1 MFNWGWT
8 GVDLFFVLS
17 GFLIGGQLWKEVK
30 RSNRIQIGRFLLR
43 RGLRIWPL
51 YYAFVALVAAEGLF
65 GRSLSGLW
73 SDVCF
78 LSNDFHNQIGGGWS
92 LSTEEQFYVVAPV
105 SIALFSRIIK
115 PARFWILPVAG
126 MFFVV
131 LNRAIAIKYVEP
143 RLAHLPFDLY
153 KTMYAHS
160 DGLAIGGLL
169 AWFSVFRPEVIRS
182 GRLRLAVCGAMVV
195 AAIGLHFVERELF
208 AFTAL
213 ALIFG
218 AATLWGLGLERTPK
232 LLNWHGFY
240 IVSRLSY
247 GMYLN
252 HFGLLERSSGLL
264 LGWRMKGGEPAFW
277 VLYLVNLVASIAIA
291 FVTFQVI
298 EWPFLQIRARWLASE
313 KQPQPQAASPA
324 IAAP

>member
-1 MFNWGWT
+1 
-8 GVDLFFVLS
+8 
-17 GFLIGGQLWKEVK
+17 
-30 RSNRIQIGRFLLR
+30 
-43 RGLRIWPL
+43 
-51 YYAFVALVAAEGLF
+51 
-65 GRSLSGLW
+65 
-73 SDVCF
+73 
-78 LSNDFHNQIGGGWS
+78 
-92 LSTEEQFYVVAPV
+92 
-105 SIALFSRIIK
+105 
-115 PARFWILPVAG
+115 
-126 MFFVV
+126 
-131 LNRAIAIKYVEP
+131 
-143 RLAHLPFDLY
+143 
-153 KTMYAHS
+153 
-160 DGLAIGGLL
+160 
-169 AWFSVFRPEVIRS
+169 
-182 GRLRLAVCGAMVV
+182 MVV